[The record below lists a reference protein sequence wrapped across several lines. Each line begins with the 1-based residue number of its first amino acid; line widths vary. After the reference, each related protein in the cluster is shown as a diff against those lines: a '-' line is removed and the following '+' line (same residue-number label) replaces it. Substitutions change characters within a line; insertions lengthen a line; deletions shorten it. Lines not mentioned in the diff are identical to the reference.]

1 MGMYAT
7 VTVHCDECEQEV
19 FDTEFE
25 VVDGDIIGDFHVDTD
40 MVLQEDGSWLCQ
52 DCDESLEPEEDN

>member
-1 MGMYAT
+1 MGMNCTIT
-7 VTVHCDECEQEV
+7 VYCDECEQEV

-25 VVDGDIIGDFHVDTD
+25 VVDGDCIGNFHVDAD

-52 DCDESLEPEEDN
+52 DCDESLESEED